1 MASPNELIQGKEW
14 QCVQY
19 VWNTSNGCCWIE
31 LAKKETLAED
41 ILTDKQL
48 IIDSDR
54 KRNTNREALTNIR
67 KKLNN
72 GMFNILEAIG
82 CKICLT
88 LRLER
93 KLWINMGDM
102 FIKLPKEDVK
112 NMIEEDQKKLDEE
125 IESRRDMVRQ
135 KVMKLDQFDNGQ
147 QTSGFD
153 LQGLKASDIYNIRN
167 QKTQEREI

>member
-1 MASPNELIQGKEW
+1 MASPNELIQ
-14 QCVQY
+14 
-19 VWNTSNGCCWIE
+19 E

-72 GMFNILEAIG
+72 E
-82 CKICLT
+82 K
-88 LRLER
+88 

-102 FIKLPKEDVK
+102 FIKLPKDDVK

-135 KVMKLDQFDNGQ
+135 KAMKLDQLENGQ

-153 LQGLKASDIYNIRN
+153 LQGLKAADIYNIRN
-167 QKTQEREI
+167 RKTQEREI

>member
-1 MASPNELIQGKEW
+1 MASPNELIQ
-14 QCVQY
+14 
-19 VWNTSNGCCWIE
+19 E

-48 IIDSDR
+48 IVDSDR

-72 GMFNILEAIG
+72 E
-82 CKICLT
+82 K
-88 LRLER
+88 

-135 KVMKLDQFDNGQ
+135 KVMKLDKLDNGQ